1 MMTQSMPLP
10 ATGYVRQTQLIGD
23 RRTGVTGVVPFSP
36 ATLWRK
42 VGSGE
47 FPAPVKLS
55 ARVTAWKV
63 EDVRAW
69 MEGRATQPGTSMS
82 TSEKGMPMIDDEL
95 IQKLA
100 AALAAQLQLPIPVSI
115 DLWDVAMIA
124 RVLKRSE
131 TQVRNSL
138 ICLPDVP
145 KAIRLP
151 VAGSGRG
158 QPLYRASEV
167 LAWVGKYQDKS

>member
-1 MMTQSMPLP
+1 MTESITLP
-10 ATGYVRQTQLIGD
+10 TTGYVRQTQLLGD
-23 RRTGVTGVVPFSP
+23 RKNGIAGVIPFSP

-42 VGSGE
+42 VSSGD

-55 ARVTAWKV
+55 AGITAWKV

-69 MEGRATQPGTSMS
+69 MEDRTNWPPASVSPSP
-82 TSEKGMPMIDDEL
+82 EKGTPMPDDEF

-100 AALAAQLQLPIPVSI
+100 AALAAQLQPPIPVSI
-115 DLWDVAMIA
+115 DLWDVATIA

-131 TQVRNSL
+131 TQVRNRM
-138 ICLPDVP
+138 ICLPDFP

-151 VAGSGRG
+151 MAGGGRG
-158 QPLYRASEV
+158 QPLYRAYEV
-167 LAWVGKYQDKS
+167 LTWIGKYQDKN